1 MNRILLLIC
10 IVIPRLAISQSEVKT
25 SQAFLFTPHIA
36 FHKVGGDMK
45 ERFNNFNSLGM
56 NIDYK
61 FKNNFV
67 IGLDYDWFFGRS
79 VKDNGIFSNING
91 KSGLVIDQ
99 NGDFSVINL
108 LIKGNYATINLGYL
122 INLPRV
128 QSNSGILIQLG
139 GGFMQHKIDIY
150 SSQVTIPQLNGD
162 YEKGYDQLAY
172 GLATKQFV
180 GYQYLVNHSRYHL
193 RAGLEFNQGF
203 TKGRRTWNFNTNESG
218 LDQRF
223 DATVALKLGIIVPIY
238 TKKAEDEEF
247 FYN

>member
-1 MNRILLLIC
+1 MNRLILLVY
-10 IVIPRLAISQSEVKT
+10 IVLPHLVFSQAEVKT

-36 FHKVGGDMK
+36 FHNVGGDMK
-45 ERFNNFNSLGM
+45 DRFNNFNSLGM

-61 FKNNFV
+61 FKNNFT
-67 IGLDYDWFFGRS
+67 IGVDYDWFFGRA
-79 VKDNGIFSNING
+79 VKDNGIFSNISG
-91 KSGLVIDQ
+91 ESGLIIDQ

-108 LIKGNYATINLGYL
+108 LIKGNYATVNLGYL

-139 GGFMQHKIDIY
+139 GGFMQHKIDIF
-150 SSQVTIPQLNGD
+150 SSQITIPQLNGD

-172 GLATKQFV
+172 GFATKQFI
-180 GYQYLVNHSRYHL
+180 GYQYLVNHNRYHF
-193 RAGLEFNQGF
+193 RAGIEFNQGY
-203 TKGRRTWNFNTNESG
+203 TEGRRTWNFNSNDSG
-218 LDQRF
+218 LDKRF
-223 DATVALKLGIIVPIY
+223 DTTTALKFGVIVPIY